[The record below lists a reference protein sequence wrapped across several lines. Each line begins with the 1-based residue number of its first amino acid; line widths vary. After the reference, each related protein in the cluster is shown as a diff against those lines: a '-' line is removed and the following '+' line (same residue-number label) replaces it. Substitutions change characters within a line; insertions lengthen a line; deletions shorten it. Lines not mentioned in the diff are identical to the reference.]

1 MASNQSKSFKNI
13 SMNFDSRINRISS
26 ILQLLSKGYDLS
38 TPSLVERFGVSKKII
53 QTDFKEYLLPLF
65 SNGTIYY
72 DYSSKTYKAKN
83 NFLTKTLFSA
93 DELAIIAIL
102 KNKSKDKHSEEDL
115 VSKVDALFSK
125 FEDELTNKFYQKSST
140 EKFDEFKEEIIQ
152 IRNAIENKN
161 IIECFYNKKDRTIY
175 PLKILNLE
183 GFWYLIIY
191 DLSEDKIKTFHLN
204 TIKNI
209 NVLHSNYKFNEEKI
223 KSFDNAITAYYK
235 PDEPSIIVQ
244 LFIDSKVARYFIR
257 KPLNPTQRIIKR
269 YDDKSIEI
277 EIGITDYME
286 IIPTIQRY
294 MPYVMVIEPDELKL
308 KVKENIEMYIKN
320 SE

>member
-1 MASNQSKSFKNI
+1 MYLKN
-13 SMNFDSRINRISS
+13 RINRLSS

-38 TPSLVERFGVSKKII
+38 TPNLVERFGVSKKII

-83 NFLTKTLFSA
+83 NFLSKTLFSA

-115 VSKVDALFSK
+115 AVKTDALFSK
-125 FEDELTNKFYQKSST
+125 FEDELTNKFYQKSSI

-152 IRNAIENKN
+152 IRNSIENKN
-161 IIECFYNKKDRTIY
+161 IIECFYNKKDRTVY

-191 DLSEDKIKTFHLN
+191 DPSEDKIKTFHLN

-209 NVLHSNYKFNEEKI
+209 NVLHSNFKFDEDKI
-223 KSFDNAITAYYK
+223 KLFDNAITAYYK
-235 PDEPSIIVQ
+235 PEQPAIIVQ
-244 LFIDSKVARYFIR
+244 LFVDSKVARYFIR
-257 KPLNPTQRIIKR
+257 KPLNPTQRLIKK

-277 EIGITDYME
+277 EITISDYME

-294 MPYVMVIEPDELKL
+294 IPHVDVITPNELKIEL
-308 KVKENIEMYIKN
+308 KNNLDIYLKRFE
-320 SE
+320 